1 MGFNFRKS
9 IKVGPARVNLSKS
22 GVGYSVGAGGLRYTK
37 SAKRGKSGGN
47 SGCFGWL
54 GKLILAMAL
63 LGVAINY
70 IDVIVFLLIIAALV
84 ALVVFI
90 AVKAHKKK
98 TTPQL
103 EPPEQD
109 DETIIESSQ

>member
-1 MGFNFRKS
+1 MGLNFRKS
-9 IKVGPARVNLSKS
+9 IKFGPVRVNLRKS

-37 SAKRGKSGGN
+37 SAKRGKSGRN

-90 AVKAHKKK
+90 AIKAYKKK

-103 EPPEQD
+103 EPPEQA
-109 DETIIESSQ
+109 DETVIESSQ